1 MSAVI
6 ANHSQAQRAS
16 VAAGIVILAGP
27 RWGLSARRAVEVA
40 AHHASHRVL
49 QGQSVAGAVAAA
61 RRTAR
66 AQGGAA

>member
-27 RWGLSARRAVEVA
+27 RWGLSANHAVEVA
-40 AHHASHRVL
+40 ARHASHRVL